1 MEPGC
6 RDGRWVGVCTGG
18 SSSYFRAQSRGRI
31 ERGKEVREREHEG
44 ETLRPV
50 VFREGFL
57 SWGVFRQ
64 DLQEG

>member
-1 MEPGC
+1 MVVGWESAQEEAALTSEPKA
-6 RDGRWVGVCTGG
+6 GG
-18 SSSYFRAQSRGRI
+18 GERG
-31 ERGKEVREREHEG
+31 GKEVREREHEG